1 MKVLL
6 THHYFPPDFAGGGEY
21 VVMKT
26 ARGLLERGIDVQV
39 LTTGDPRITEYEG
52 IPTVRLPIHRYAF
65 NLAYS
70 KIRDMARGVDLIQTF
85 NYHACLPSLQAGRQ
99 LGKPVVCGILGLCRD
114 AWNNLRTPLFGPVW
128 SAWEK
133 YILTRDFSRVMFFS
147 DSCCDQAAA
156 MGVPA
161 WRSAVNCPGIDL
173 DAYSPAPVKDDVV
186 FFSGRLDGRR
196 GVDNVLA
203 TARALPDVQFRMM
216 GWGPSE
222 AKIRKTAPANVEM
235 LKFERGQPLS
245 RAFGKARIFF
255 LPTRAETF
263 GLALVE
269 AMASGC
275 AVISS
280 VDLGFEGVRIRPDDH
295 DGMVQAVRTLWDDRH
310 ATARMGHLNVA
321 LAQQYNWDRYTERL
335 LTTYS
340 QVLNGA

>member
-21 VVMKT
+21 VVMET
-26 ARGLLERGIDVQV
+26 ARGLRQRGVDVRV
-39 LTTGDPRITEYEG
+39 LTTGDPRITEYES

-65 NLAYS
+65 NLAYG
-70 KIRDMARGVDLIQTF
+70 KILEMARGVDLIQTF
-85 NYHACLPSLQAGRQ
+85 NYHACLPSLRVGKR

-114 AWNNLRTPLFGPVW
+114 AWSKLRTPVFGPFW

-147 DSCCDQAAA
+147 PSCCEQALC

-161 WRSAVNCPGIDL
+161 RRSAVNCPGIDL
-173 DAYSPAPVKDDVV
+173 DAYAPAPVKEDVV
-186 FFSGRLDGRR
+186 FFTGRLDGRR

-203 TARALPDVQFRMM
+203 TARALPDVRFRLM

-222 AKIRKTAPANVEM
+222 EKIRRAAPRNVEM
-235 LKFERGQPLS
+235 VRFERGGPL
-245 RAFGKARIFF
+245 RKAFAAARIFF

-280 VDLGFEGVRIRPDDH
+280 ADLGFEGVRIHPDDH
-295 DGMVQAVRTLWDDRH
+295 EGMVQAVQTLWSDRD
-310 ATARMGHLNVA
+310 ATSRMGRLNMA
-321 LAQQYNWDRYTERL
+321 LAQQYSWECYTERL
-335 LTTYS
+335 LATYE
-340 QVLNGA
+340 QVLNGV

>member
-21 VVMKT
+21 VVLET
-26 ARGLLERGIDVQV
+26 ARGLLQRGVDVSV

-70 KIRDMARGVDLIQTF
+70 KILEMARGVDLIQTF
-85 NYHACLPSLQAGRQ
+85 NYHACLPSLQAGRR
-99 LGKPVVCGILGLCRD
+99 LSKPVVCGILGLCRD
-114 AWNNLRTPLFGPVW
+114 AWNKLRTPVFGPLW
-128 SAWEK
+128 AGWEK

-147 DSCCDQAAA
+147 DSCCEQGVA

-161 WRSAVNCPGIDL
+161 WRSAVNCPGIHL
-173 DAYSPAPVKDDVV
+173 NSYAPAPVKDDVV
-186 FFSGRLDGRR
+186 FFTGRLDGRR

-203 TARALPDVQFRMM
+203 TARALPEVRFRLM
-216 GWGPSE
+216 GWGPRE
-222 AKIRKTAPANVEM
+222 EKIRKAASPNVEM
-235 LKFERGQPLS
+235 VKFERGRPLYD
-245 RAFGKARIFF
+245 AFGAARIFF

-280 VDLGFEGVRIRPDDH
+280 ADLGFEGVRIHPDDR
-295 DGMVQAVRTLWDDRH
+295 DGMVEAVRTLWYDRQT
-310 ATARMGHLNVA
+310 TARMGRLNVA
-321 LAQQYNWDRYTERL
+321 LAQQYNWEHYTERL